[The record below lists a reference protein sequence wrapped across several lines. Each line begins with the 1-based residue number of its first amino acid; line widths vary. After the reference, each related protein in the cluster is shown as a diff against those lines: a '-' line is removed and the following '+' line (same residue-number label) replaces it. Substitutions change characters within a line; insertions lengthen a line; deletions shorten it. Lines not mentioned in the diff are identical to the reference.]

1 MNQSNSTTDYCE
13 STTTTRHLVFLLI
26 CTCMLVIGL
35 LGNVLCVIV
44 ILGSRQ
50 LRSITGYYFLISLA
64 NANIGVLLFVA
75 TYKIDFFKNNL
86 SYCHSFEYCVF
97 STFVDYLFSIAAAFH
112 MTVIAVDR
120 FIAITSPFFYSTHFI
135 KKKVKFYILFVWLWC
150 ALWASLGIFRWDKGK
165 VILIMEHRRC
175 VNENKYYLSTML
187 VNIVLLPVIIFFWCY
202 MHIFRVIQNITTY
215 QNKLYSNKN
224 KLPRKEVKAVKTVF
238 IGFVVFSVC
247 YVPHSTTSLLSV
259 WTKIIKKFYD
269 AYPNGTEIFLSIVY
283 HILPLLDSCVN
294 PFLYFVF
301 GSQFRKAWKELY
313 FRFIENPH
321 TVNNKPIKRK
331 IGKNKLFRKT
341 KTNIFKLSENE
352 TSFSIETLEYD
363 TSITV
368 KSGVDII
375 AGQVS
380 S

>member
-1 MNQSNSTTDYCE
+1 MNTSSSTTDYCE

-86 SYCHSFEYCVF
+86 NFCHSFEYCVF
-97 STFVDYLFSIAAAFH
+97 STFADYLFSIAAAFH

-120 FIAITSPFFYSTHFI
+120 FIAITRPFFYSTHFI
-135 KKKVKFYILFVWLWC
+135 KKKVKFYILLVWLWC
-150 ALWASLGIFRWDKGK
+150 ALWASLGIFHWDKGK
-165 VILIMEHRRC
+165 VIIVMEQRQC
-175 VNENKYYLSTML
+175 LNENKYYLPTML
-187 VNIVLLPVIIFFWCY
+187 IVIVLLPVIIFFWCY
-202 MHIFRVIQNITTY
+202 MHIFRVIQNISTY

-238 IGFVVFSVC
+238 IAFIVFSLC
-247 YVPHSTTSLLSV
+247 YVPHSTISLLNL
-259 WTKIIKKFYD
+259 WTKIIRKFYA
-269 AYPNGTEIFLSIVY
+269 AYPNVVEILLSILY

-313 FRFIENPH
+313 FRFIESPL

-331 IGKNKLFRKT
+331 IGKNKFFRKI
-341 KTNIFKLSENE
+341 KKNISKLTEND
-352 TSFSIETLEYD
+352 TSFSIETLEND
-363 TSITV
+363 ASATV
-368 KSGVDII
+368 KSCLDITE
-375 AGQVS
+375 GQVTS
-380 S
+380 

>member
-64 NANIGVLLFVA
+64 NANIGVF
-75 TYKIDFFKNNL
+75 
-86 SYCHSFEYCVF
+86 
-97 STFVDYLFSIAAAFH
+97 
-112 MTVIAVDR
+112 
-120 FIAITSPFFYSTHFI
+120 
-135 KKKVKFYILFVWLWC
+135 
-150 ALWASLGIFRWDKGK
+150 
-165 VILIMEHRRC
+165 
-175 VNENKYYLSTML
+175 
-187 VNIVLLPVIIFFWCY
+187 
-202 MHIFRVIQNITTY
+202 
-215 QNKLYSNKN
+215 
-224 KLPRKEVKAVKTVF
+224 
-238 IGFVVFSVC
+238 VC